1 MTSFQVV
8 AMSDITTDNIPSQDN
23 LHPHDVTAQS
33 HVTHRLKPFTL
44 VIFSVTTLTLKFS
57 TNPLTKTVRIPG

>member
-1 MTSFQVV
+1 MMTSFQVV

-33 HVTHRLKPFTL
+33 YVTHRLKPFTL
-44 VIFSVTTLTLKFS
+44 VIFSVTTVDIEVFYKPFNKDS
-57 TNPLTKTVRIPG
+57 

>member
-1 MTSFQVV
+1 MMTSFQVV

-44 VIFSVTTLTLKFS
+44 VIFSITTVDIEVFYKPFNKDS
-57 TNPLTKTVRIPG
+57 